1 MTSDASSGDFELR
14 RQLLQMEM
22 LYEVGVALSE
32 SLDLTHVAQ
41 EILQRALVMV
51 DARSGMLVVIQD
63 EQGLREVVAQVGMQ
77 EDVDGILEL
86 AETGRACQQR
96 QTIQMRR
103 QGAASCCL
111 CMVPLECRQK
121 VSGLLVV
128 ADKESRQGEAGP
140 FDENDESLLR
150 SFALQAGASLHNAQ
164 LHHSLEEAFEQLR
177 EAQARIAQ
185 LEQLRSLGDMAG
197 EVTHSMRHILGLIIG
212 RADAYLSFHRD
223 PDKAMESILATAESG
238 QELTDRIQLAVRL
251 GVGESR
257 TAEDVN
263 ELVGGAVE
271 DVKLLCEQR
280 PDLDDEALEW
290 SVELRDLPTT
300 YANAADLK
308 EVFVNLLLNAA
319 EAMPE
324 GGRVQV
330 TSEVSGEDVVVRIAD
345 TGEGIDEETRARMF
359 EPFFTTKEQVG
370 TGLGMSIVLRIIEDH
385 GGQVQIESQ
394 VGEGSTVILS
404 IPVVEQAPPKPA
416 EEDDVEA
423 DLDS

>member
-1 MTSDASSGDFELR
+1 MTSDANTGDFELR

-63 EQGLREVVAQVGMQ
+63 EPGLREVVAQVGME
-77 EDVDGILEL
+77 EDVGGILTL
-86 AETGRACQQR
+86 AEADRACEQR
-96 QTIQMRR
+96 QTIQMER
-103 QGAASCCL
+103 QGIASRCL

-177 EAQARIAQ
+177 EAQAKIAQ

-212 RADAYLSFHRD
+212 RADAYLSFHKD
-223 PDKAMESILATAESG
+223 PDKAMESILETAESG

-251 GVGESR
+251 GVGQSR
-257 TAEDVN
+257 TAENVN
-263 ELVGGAVE
+263 KLVATAIE
-271 DVKLLCEQR
+271 DVKLLCKQR
-280 PDLDDEALEW
+280 PDLDDGSLDWAA
-290 SVELRDLPTT
+290 ELPDLPIT
-300 YANAADLK
+300 YANAEDLK

-319 EAMPE
+319 EAMPT
-324 GGRVQV
+324 GGRLEV
-330 TSEVSGEDVVVRIAD
+330 TSEASDESVVVRIAD
-345 TGEGIDEETRARMF
+345 TGEGMSEETRARIF
-359 EPFFTTKEQVG
+359 EPFFTTKEHVG

-385 GGQVQIESQ
+385 GGQVQLKSEL
-394 VGEGSTVILS
+394 GEGSTVTVS
-404 IPVVEQAPPKPA
+404 IPVVEEAPPKPA
-416 EEDDVEA
+416 EEDDVQA